1 MSIEDE
7 LLRHWDRGSIPLRG
21 APTVVASATV
31 TDEDAPDETGPG
43 GTPRGGRGGRSG
55 RAAKDAGTDVVV
67 EAKATAEP
75 ASASCAGRGPAATP
89 TRWRPTRKKPQV
101 GPMMRSKAEDASRR

>member
-55 RAAKDAGTDVVV
+55 RRGKGRRHGRRGGGEGNGGAGVRELRRPRPGGDTDAV
-67 EAKATAEP
+67 EADPEKA
-75 ASASCAGRGPAATP
+75 AGWPD
-89 TRWRPTRKKPQV
+89 
-101 GPMMRSKAEDASRR
+101 DA